1 MPHAVVSEGQRSR
14 AKQLRRAMTPA
25 ETLLWRYLKAH
36 RVDELGFRR
45 QMPIRNY
52 VADFL
57 CLSVKLIVELDGESH
72 NFEETQ
78 KADRI
83 RDAFFASEGFEVV
96 RFTNEQVLSNL
107 EGVVGAIRQLASSRR
122 SGLPPSPTLPHK
134 GGGNTGA
141 SVKTVLNI
149 SNNQGAQP

>member
-1 MPHAVVSEGQRSR
+1 V
-14 AKQLRRAMTPA
+14 
-25 ETLLWRYLKAH
+25 
-36 RVDELGFRR
+36 
-45 QMPIRNY
+45 PIRNY

-83 RDAFFASEGFEVV
+83 RDAFFTSEGFEVV